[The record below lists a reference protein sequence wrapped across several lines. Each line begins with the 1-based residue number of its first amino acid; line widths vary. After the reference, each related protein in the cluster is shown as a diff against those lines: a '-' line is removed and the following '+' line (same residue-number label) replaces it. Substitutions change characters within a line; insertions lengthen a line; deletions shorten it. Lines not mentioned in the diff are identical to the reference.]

1 MTGTALTTQKPVNP
15 VVALIDKRKSD
26 IAALLPAQMPSE
38 RFIKTFKAT
47 IQRQPEL
54 LECDPQSV
62 LDSVTKAAQDGLIID
77 GREAAV
83 VIFKSKKRTKNDSG
97 QWVDLETKTAQYI
110 PMRNGLIKRIR
121 NTGEVSTL
129 DQTIVYRA
137 EIDEGRFAWKAGDD
151 GYISHEPI
159 YDRDPGEPVL
169 VYSIARLRDGS
180 ISRCV
185 MRKDQ
190 IEKIKARSRSKS
202 YNRTT
207 QQYEISGPW
216 VTDEE
221 EMWKKTCLRRH
232 SKDLPMDAD
241 LRRIFE
247 SDDYEG
253 KGPTLDGEA
262 EEVSEPVSQPIRTTR
277 KRPGGAAAALNDEPA
292 HDPETGEI
300 EDAQFSEPSE
310 GPQTEQDTAQT
321 DEDPS
326 GDVI

>member
-1 MTGTALTTQKPVNP
+1 MAGTAVATTRPVNP

-77 GREAAV
+77 GREAA
-83 VIFKSKKRTKNDSG
+83 ILTFNSTKRVRTEG
-97 QWVDLETKTAQYI
+97 GGWVDKKVKTAQYI

-129 DQTIVYRA
+129 DQTIVYEA
-137 EIDEGRFAWKAGDD
+137 EIAEKRFDWQAGDD
-151 GYISHEPI
+151 GYIRHEPI
-159 YDRDPGEPVL
+159 YDRDPGKPVL

-190 IEKIKARSRSKS
+190 VLKIKARSRSS
-202 YNRTT
+202 NN
-207 QQYEISGPW
+207 GPW

-253 KGPTLDGEA
+253 AGPTIEGKAD
-262 EEVSEPVSQPIRTTR
+262 EVPEPATQPAKPTR
-277 KRPGGAAAALNDEPA
+277 KRAGAAAAVLNEEPA

-300 EDAQFSEPSE
+300 QDAEFSEPQGSPEEQTTDPDE
-310 GPQTEQDTAQT
+310 GTSPD
-321 DEDPS
+321 D
-326 GDVI
+326 DVI

>member
-1 MTGTALTTQKPVNP
+1 MAGTAVATTKPVNP
-15 VVALIDKRKSD
+15 VVALIEKRKSD
-26 IAALLPAQMPSE
+26 IAALLPMAVPSE

-54 LECDPQSV
+54 LDCDPQSV

-77 GREAAV
+77 GREAAIV
-83 VIFKSKKRTKNDSG
+83 KFNSTKKVRNEHG
-97 QWVDLETKTAQYI
+97 QYVDKIVKTAQYI

-129 DQTIVYRA
+129 DQTIVYQQ
-137 EIDEGRFAWKAGDD
+137 ELDEGRFEWQAGDD
-151 GYISHEPI
+151 GFIRHNPI
-159 YDRDPGEPVL
+159 YDRDPGKPVL

-190 IEKIKARSRSKS
+190 VLKIKARSRSS
-202 YNRTT
+202 N
-207 QQYEISGPW
+207 SGPW

-241 LRRIFE
+241 LRRIFDSE
-247 SDDYEG
+247 DYDPPATIDA
-253 KGPTLDGEA
+253 KA
-262 EEVSEPVSQPIRTTR
+262 EPVEETKTEPAKPAR
-277 KRPGGAAAALNDEPA
+277 KKAGAAAAALNNEPP
-292 HDPETGEI
+292 HDPKTGEI
-300 EDAQFSEPSE
+300 LDADFSEPAAEE
-310 GPQTEQDTAQT
+310 GSQEDQTT
-321 DEDPS
+321 DPDEGNSPDD
-326 GDVI
+326 DVI